1 MRRIIV
7 NIDSL
12 VLKGIRYEDRYA
24 IAAAV
29 QDELTRVLSAP
40 ESARQIAALGSIPRM
55 QIGNVNVDAN
65 AKPQQIGAATGRAV
79 GQGLIK

>member
-12 VLKGIRYEDRYA
+12 VLKGFRYEDRHT

-29 QDELTRVLSAP
+29 QEELTRTLSAP
-40 ESARQIAALGSIPRM
+40 ESARQIAALGSIPQM
-55 QIGNVNVDAN
+55 QIGNVPVKAN
-65 AKPQQIGAATGRAV
+65 AKPQQVGAASGRAI